1 MNKKV
6 PIVTFIPYSF
16 APPIHLLL
24 YIFIPAQS
32 SKFRNRNPT
41 SPPRGGVFLLRRP
54 VFARLQPSPPTG
66 YSSLFHIIR
75 LHLRGNCAPF
85 SFFFFFS
92 SLSTVRASHIALR
105 AREREREKN
114 AWKILPPCG
123 PTTILPLLPSIRA
136 IHTCTCRRIVDKKP
150 VTYPRGW
157 KKNWWKI
164 ARGRRDTDSFSFFS
178 LLFISSFFSLLST
191 GRIYRFPLSLSLS
204 PPTKRTSWRT
214 LGKKRKK
221 NSLGASHC
229 RTFNPL
235 VRSSASMRYRD

>member
-6 PIVTFIPYSF
+6 TIVTFLIPSLHQSIYFSIYLF
-16 APPIHLLL
+16 PPNLRNSEIPLLPQGVACFYYVVPSLHVSNHHHRQDILL
-24 YIFIPAQS
+24 YFTSYASTPAEIA
-32 SKFRNRNPT
+32 PL
-41 SPPRGGVFLLRRP
+41 FL
-54 VFARLQPSPPTG
+54 
-66 YSSLFHIIR
+66 
-75 LHLRGNCAPF
+75 
-85 SFFFFFS
+85 FFFS

-214 LGKKRKK
+214 LGKKKEKK
-221 NSLGASHC
+221 FVRGE
-229 RTFNPL
+229 PL
-235 VRSSASMRYRD
+235 SDV